1 VAGVCADGTAAAP
14 ACRVR
19 RRVPAFAVLC
29 ARLRGVCPIPFALS
43 GALITRHPYSISSRP
58 PPHLQV
64 GEHSAALA
72 HYDRAL
78 ELAQQDSDREAEG
91 MVLLGKGFA
100 LMSIGRAQD
109 AVHALATCQQLSANN
124 PAQERFV
131 ADLLSQA
138 QAAAQQQQQLLL
150 PPPPDGA
157 AAPPSA
163 PASKPDARLTEK
175 DDAATGTA
183 TPAAPGTPH
192 MPVSTGDHDESA
204 ARAAE
209 DQHDAAAREGG
220 GSSAIEHAVRTAF
233 VRSVVLKETVV
244 LVMQGSPSAAETPRQ
259 HALVQ
264 VCVCLCLCVCVC
276 VCARAR
282 ARVRVRAC

>member
-1 VAGVCADGTAAAP
+1 M
-14 ACRVR
+14 
-19 RRVPAFAVLC
+19 
-29 ARLRGVCPIPFALS
+29 
-43 GALITRHPYSISSRP
+43 
-58 PPHLQV
+58 

-78 ELAQQDSDREAEG
+78 ELAKQDSDREAEG

-138 QAAAQQQQQLLL
+138 QAAAQQQQQLPPP

-163 PASKPDARLTEK
+163 SASQPDASLMEK
-175 DDAATGTA
+175 DDAATGAA
-183 TPAAPGTPH
+183 TPSAPGTPH
-192 MPVSTGDHDESA
+192 MPVSAGDHDASA

-209 DQHDAAAREGG
+209 SQHDAAAREGG
-220 GSSAIEHAVRTAF
+220 GSSAIEQAVRTAF

-259 HALVQ
+259 HALAQ
-264 VCVCLCLCVCVC
+264 VCV
-276 VCARAR
+276 
-282 ARVRVRAC
+282 

>member
-1 VAGVCADGTAAAP
+1 VPRAAP
-14 ACRVR
+14 RACLCGALRLLA
-19 RRVPAFAVLC
+19 RRVPHPLC
-29 ARLRGVCPIPFALS
+29 AERCPGNPD
-43 GALITRHPYSISSRP
+43 PDSISSLP
-58 PPHLQV
+58 ASAHLQV
-64 GEHSAALA
+64 GEHNAALA

-138 QAAAQQQQQLLL
+138 QAAAQQQQQLLP

-163 PASKPDARLTEK
+163 PASRPDERLTQK
-175 DDAATGTA
+175 NDAATVTA
-183 TPAAPGTPH
+183 TPAVPGTPH
-192 MPVSTGDHDESA
+192 MPVSAGDHDESA

-209 DQHDAAAREGG
+209 GQHDAAAREGG

-264 VCVCLCLCVCVC
+264 VCVCVCVCVCVPVCLCVCVC
-276 VCARAR
+276 VCAC
-282 ARVRVRAC
+282 VLKG